1 MDKNNGLQ
9 EINNAKEA
17 ESIEKNNT
25 FLEKIKKY
33 LNDANFLSKSIVTIT
48 AIYAAFYFIQNV
60 FYKFNCEKLYGIPA
74 IFFSYNSDHN
84 ILVIIATV
92 IVIAMFAYVY
102 FFQKSNKLS
111 KIDYICDWLYKFG
124 TGLITGMY
132 CVMLCLKF
140 CGNYIEKGDLII
152 DIIIG
157 ALMVIAF
164 ICGTLSVFVVFSK
177 TQKYPRISAI
187 ITTIT
192 IIIFVLGFFYEIIP
206 INKEKKTYEFV
217 NIEDTDYIILSKI
230 DDKILVA
237 SYEID
242 EDNIYHIIT
251 YNYKFK
257 NKYEGEYYYIDLKSP
272 PIIEK

>member
-74 IFFSYNSDHN
+74 NYFSYNSDHN

-102 FFQKSNKLS
+102 FFS
-111 KIDYICDWLYKFG
+111 KK
-124 TGLITGMY
+124 
-132 CVMLCLKF
+132 
-140 CGNYIEKGDLII
+140 
-152 DIIIG
+152 
-157 ALMVIAF
+157 
-164 ICGTLSVFVVFSK
+164 
-177 TQKYPRISAI
+177 
-187 ITTIT
+187 
-192 IIIFVLGFFYEIIP
+192 
-206 INKEKKTYEFV
+206 
-217 NIEDTDYIILSKI
+217 
-230 DDKILVA
+230 
-237 SYEID
+237 
-242 EDNIYHIIT
+242 
-251 YNYKFK
+251 
-257 NKYEGEYYYIDLKSP
+257 
-272 PIIEK
+272 